1 MKNKVVAMDVSVL
14 QFYRDGSDSNIIV
27 GNKINLVQLERCFN
41 KYTSDIDSIFMKKTK
56 ELLNLDRRKLTQIV
70 NEMRP
75 KIVANFFV
83 GLHNAMLLEQNPERA
98 EMIRECRKELYLSL
112 IQNDVKYQRTKVE
125 IISKMMHRN
134 CLGLLLGEFSNDFA
148 AKILSQINLS
158 VYSTLLLLHGYEED
172 GKADKIVSCME
183 TLNIKLAKELRTP
196 MHPIGGGEYIEGIK
210 RIAK

>member
-1 MKNKVVAMDVSVL
+1 
-14 QFYRDGSDSNIIV
+14 
-27 GNKINLVQLERCFN
+27 
-41 KYTSDIDSIFMKKTK
+41 MKKTY
-56 ELLNLDRRKLTQIV
+56 ELLNFDRRKLTQIV

-75 KIVANFFV
+75 KIVANFFA

-112 IQNDVKYQRTKVE
+112 IQNDVTYTRNKRTKVE
-125 IISKMMHRN
+125 QISISMHPS

-148 AKILSQINLS
+148 AKILSRINAS
-158 VYSTLLLLHGYEED
+158 VCSTLSLLHGYEED

-183 TLNIKLAKELRTP
+183 TLNINIKLAKELRTP